1 MKLRAQREG
10 LAIPVTVVTANLP
23 KDTLVKL
30 TADNTVDKADA
41 NSHPI
46 GRLVVPSR
54 TANGP
59 GTVETHFKEK
69 VEIKTT
75 AIVAFGSL
83 VKIGVP
89 DGTTGENTVTNWVSG
104 TDGFER
110 VYGVCCKAA
119 ASGGVAEVL
128 TF

>member
-1 MKLRAQREG
+1 MKLRGQREG
-10 LAIPVTVVTANLP
+10 FAITVTVVTANLP

-41 NSHPI
+41 NSLPI
-46 GRLVVPSR
+46 GRLVVPAR
-54 TANGP
+54 TASGT
-59 GTVETHFKEK
+59 GTVETKFKEK

-75 AIVAFGSL
+75 AIVAIGNV
-83 VKIGVP
+83 VKLGVP
-89 DGTTGENTVTNWVSG
+89 DGTTGENTVTPWVSG

-119 ASGGVAEVL
+119 ASGGVAEIL
-128 TF
+128 TY